1 MGFCWF
7 TLRALRSWKSFK
19 TDSLVDESRALVVK
33 LQALLFKR
41 RQHGLEVAP
50 APSRGLYWREGEE
63 SGTHVVVK
71 ECMSVF
77 LLQLSVATSE
87 RAMKVGLRSTVSVC
101 LSVYARER
109 EQNRTDKMWRLYTV
123 TFMRYFALPLRVTT
137 HYHCFNG
144 ILLPK
149 QGNSIHK

>member
-63 SGTHVVVK
+63 SGTHVVVVVK

-87 RAMKVGLRSTVSVC
+87 RAMKVGLRSTVC
-101 LSVYARER
+101 LSMQER
-109 EQNRTDKMWRLYTV
+109 GNRTEQIRCGGFTLSRSWDI
-123 TFMRYFALPLRVTT
+123 LPCLW
-137 HYHCFNG
+137 G
-144 ILLPK
+144 SLLTITASMEFCYQNK
-149 QGNSIHK
+149 AIQSINK

>member
-1 MGFCWF
+1 M
-7 TLRALRSWKSFK
+7 
-19 TDSLVDESRALVVK
+19 K
-33 LQALLFKR
+33 LQALLFKG

-101 LSVYARER
+101 LSVCLCKREGT

>member
-1 MGFCWF
+1 M
-7 TLRALRSWKSFK
+7 RALRSWKSFK

-101 LSVYARER
+101 LCKREGT
-109 EQNRTDKMWRLYTV
+109 EQNRTEQIRCGGFTLSRSWDI
-123 TFMRYFALPLRVTT
+123 LPCLW
-137 HYHCFNG
+137 G
-144 ILLPK
+144 SLLTITASMEFCYQNK
-149 QGNSIHK
+149 AIQSINK